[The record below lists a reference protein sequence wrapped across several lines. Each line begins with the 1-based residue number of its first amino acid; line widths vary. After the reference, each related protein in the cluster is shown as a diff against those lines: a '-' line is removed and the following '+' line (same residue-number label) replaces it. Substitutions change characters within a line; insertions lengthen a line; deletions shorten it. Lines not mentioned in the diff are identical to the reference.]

1 MQTSIT
7 INDKEYDIVITY
19 KNNKNMYLRVK
30 EDLKIHITCNKYV
43 SNTLISKF
51 VLDNKDMI
59 LENIKRYENKQITN
73 ENYLIYQGKKYEIVY
88 IVKNQIIF
96 TNNKVFINRSF
107 NKDNFYKKQAKLI
120 YLQRLNNIYNQ
131 IEEDIPYPA
140 LKIRNM
146 KTRWGVCNVKTK
158 TITLNLEL
166 IKMPE
171 KYLDYVIIHELCHL
185 KHPNHSKDFWN
196 MVSKYEPLYKKIR
209 KEMKNVI

>member
-7 INDKEYDIVITY
+7 INDKEYDLVITY

-88 IVKNQIIF
+88 ITKNQIIF

-166 IKMPE
+166 IKMSE